1 MRTKLTL
8 RLDASLVG
16 RAKAYAEAH
25 GKSVS
30 QLVADFFAVL
40 EPVQQADGP
49 AARELPP
56 ITRSL
61 YGRLAETEADEE
73 AYRRHRE
80 EKQR

>member
-1 MRTKLTL
+1 MKTKLTL
-8 RLDASLVG
+8 RLDASLVR

-30 QLVADFFAVL
+30 QLVADFFSAL
-40 EPVQQADGP
+40 EREQQDEGP

-61 YGRLAETEADEE
+61 YGRLAGADVDEE
-73 AYRRHRE
+73 NHGRHQE